1 MTIARPAVI
10 AAFIL
15 TVAACDRAENE
26 TAVPATPTGEAA
38 SASSASAG
46 STNPSA
52 LSSATTPDGGAPASL
67 ANRTGE
73 LVNPDDLAMIF
84 LYYDLAGLT
93 PPIERWIEEDRDVR
107 FGDASEKPARREA
120 LRAAFTAAQAS
131 VRGVGRLRLTVQS
144 DLSEYDPTYGEFTV
158 RALAPSS
165 TFSYAAQSQRVTIRL
180 ANGQVAQ
187 RWPVSAAQAQSINDR
202 VSYLRGTQVD
212 VLLRITGVQPGTD
225 GGSLTAEVVSYEV
238 RDRDAGILG
247 RLTVAR

>member
-1 MTIARPAVI
+1 MTIARHAMI
-10 AAFIL
+10 AALVL
-15 TVAACDRAENE
+15 TATACDRAEPE
-26 TAVPATPTGEAA
+26 TAVPDTPNGEATTA
-38 SASSASAG
+38 SAPPAG
-46 STNPSA
+46 SANPSA
-52 LSSATTPDGGAPASL
+52 LPAVTTPDGSASASF

-93 PPIERWIEEDRDVR
+93 PPIEQWIEDDRDVR
-107 FGDASEKPARREA
+107 YGDASEKPARREA
-120 LRAAFTAAQAS
+120 LRAAFTAAQSS

-144 DLSEYDPTYGEFTV
+144 DLSDYDPAYGEFTV

-165 TFSYAAQSQRVTIRL
+165 TFTYSAQSQTVTIRL

-212 VLLRITGVQPGTD
+212 VLLRVTGVQPGTD